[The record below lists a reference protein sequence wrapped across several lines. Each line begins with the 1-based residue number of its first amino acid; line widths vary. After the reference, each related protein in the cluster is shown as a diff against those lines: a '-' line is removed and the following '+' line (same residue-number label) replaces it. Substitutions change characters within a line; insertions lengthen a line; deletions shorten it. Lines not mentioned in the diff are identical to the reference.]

1 MQAAG
6 SAQTPAAADTP
17 APSSGSA
24 AGAVGGSQAPPTAA
38 AGAFQ
43 IAVAAFKTEAR
54 ARDVATAVTAM
65 QVPATVRLD
74 PTGSWYRV
82 MAGPFATRE
91 GALAAQDALI
101 ALKRPRGSEIF
112 RPALTCS

>member
-1 MQAAG
+1 MPATG
-6 SAQTPAAADTP
+6 SAQTPAP
-17 APSSGSA
+17 ASGSTA
-24 AGAVGGSQAPPTAA
+24 SAVGGSQAQAAAA

-54 ARDVATAVTAM
+54 ARDVATAVAAV

-91 GALAAQDALI
+91 TAQAAQTALERAGYDGTRISQISSDA
-101 ALKRPRGSEIF
+101 R
-112 RPALTCS
+112 

>member
-1 MQAAG
+1 MG
-6 SAQTPAAADTP
+6 
-17 APSSGSA
+17 G
-24 AGAVGGSQAPPTAA
+24 GGGSQAPPTAA

-54 ARDVATAVTAM
+54 ARDVAAAVTAM

-91 GALAAQDALI
+91 AALAAQAALDRAGYVGTRI
-101 ALKRPRGSEIF
+101 SQISSDPR
-112 RPALTCS
+112 